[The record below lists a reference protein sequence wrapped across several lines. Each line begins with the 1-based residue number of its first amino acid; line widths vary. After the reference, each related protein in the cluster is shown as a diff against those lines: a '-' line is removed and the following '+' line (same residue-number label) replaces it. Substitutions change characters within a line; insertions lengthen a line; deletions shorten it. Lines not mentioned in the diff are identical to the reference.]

1 MLLLGPGSI
10 EKEKNYLTCGATAK
24 QSKKPCKRPA
34 GWGTDHP
41 GEGRCKLHGG
51 SSTGPKTA
59 QGRLKVALTHTKHG
73 KYSKLLQNSMDKS
86 KHYREIAESLL
97 PEFELDPEAAATQV
111 RIDTLIK
118 LMARMQYLTYQDVPL
133 DNVSSIARTIMQ
145 ILEELDKGSEEKPP
159 ASITEIEAIVA
170 LRMKR
175 RDFNKGD

>member
-1 MLLLGPGSI
+1 MLLLGPGLE
-10 EKEKNYLTCGATAK
+10 EKEANYPTCGANAK

-59 QGRLKVALTHTKHG
+59 QGRLKVALAHTKHG

-86 KHYREIAESLL
+86 KYYREIAENLL
-97 PEFELDPEAAATQV
+97 PEFELDPASAAAQV
-111 RIDTLIK
+111 RLDTLIK
-118 LMARMQYLTYQDVPL
+118 LMSRMQYLTYLDVPL
-133 DNVSSIARTIMQ
+133 DNVSSIARTILE
-145 ILEELDKGSEEKPP
+145 ILSELESGEDEKAPT
-159 ASITEIEAIVA
+159 SITEIEAIVA

-175 RDFNKGD
+175 RGFK

>member
-1 MLLLGPGSI
+1 MELLGPGPE
-10 EKEKNYLTCGATAK
+10 EKEVTYPTCGANAK

-86 KHYREIAESLL
+86 RYYKEIAESLL

-111 RIDTLIK
+111 RMDTLIK
-118 LMARMQYLTYQDVPL
+118 LMARMQYLTYLDVPL
-133 DNVSSIARTIMQ
+133 DNVSAIAKTIMQ
-145 ILEELDKGSEEKPP
+145 ILDELDQDSGEKPP

-175 RDFNKGD
+175 RDFK